1 MSQIQRIEE
10 DFQKALKADNR
21 ETVSVLRMLKSALI
35 NKKIEKK
42 RKELIDNDIS
52 EVILHEVK
60 MRKEACLEYA
70 KGRRDD
76 MVEKEKEEL
85 KILKKYLPKPLR
97 DNELQRLV
105 DRTVKELKAQSLKD
119 MGKVMK
125 QVLGK
130 AKGRADGKRTS
141 EMVRETLSKIENN

>member
-42 RKELIDNDIS
+42 RKELTDNDIS

>member
-1 MSQIQRIEE
+1 
-10 DFQKALKADNR
+10 
-21 ETVSVLRMLKSALI
+21 MLKSALI

>member
-10 DFQKALKADNR
+10 NFQRALKAGDR

-42 RKELIDNDIS
+42 REELTDNDVF

-60 MRKEACLEYA
+60 MRKEASLEYA
-70 KGRRDD
+70 KGGRDD
-76 MVEKEKEEL
+76 KAAEERREL
-85 KILKKYLPKPLR
+85 KILENYSPKPLR
-97 DNELQRLV
+97 DNELQELV
-105 DRTVKELKAQSLKD
+105 DKAVKELKAQSLKD
-119 MGKVMK
+119 IGKVMK

-141 EMVRETLSKIENN
+141 EMVRKILGKAESN